1 MLHFSLVSR
10 YKNIT
15 RITYTLKIYIN
26 CTQNVHK
33 LLTTNGDPQNKKR
46 QNIGNESTNVI
57 ISEYHR
63 RTRIEY

>member
-1 MLHFSLVSR
+1 M
-10 YKNIT
+10 
-15 RITYTLKIYIN
+15 YIN